1 MEDLRIEFDQ
11 RLDELENPILNLDT
25 GLWELNERR
34 HGFKASGKR
43 VDRRNHGRKRNR
55 KARKFTHGTKAG
67 QKNKRGGSIRMTQAN
82 YDKFQQVVRDLALP
96 SDKIHK
102 VWARLMELESEKTR
116 LMGIAEV
123 QGDYLSIQE
132 VQTKIDENS
141 I

>member
-1 MEDLRIEFDQ
+1 
-11 RLDELENPILNLDT
+11 
-25 GLWELNERR
+25 
-34 HGFKASGKR
+34 
-43 VDRRNHGRKRNR
+43 
-55 KARKFTHGTKAG
+55 
-67 QKNKRGGSIRMTQAN
+67 MTQAN